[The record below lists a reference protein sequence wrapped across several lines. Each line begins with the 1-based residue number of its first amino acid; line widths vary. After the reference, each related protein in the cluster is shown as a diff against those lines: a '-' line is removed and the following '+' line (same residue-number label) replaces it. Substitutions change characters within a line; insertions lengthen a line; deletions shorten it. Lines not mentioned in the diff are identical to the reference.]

1 MTGICNLCLKEKELI
16 KKSHIIPEF
25 LYRQSGMYDDKHR
38 MNFLCLTK
46 NDILQNRKTR
56 QKQSGIYDRYIL
68 CADCDNRIISSYE
81 NYASNAIYGTNVLIE
96 HCPDCI
102 NYGDTNPIFSIC
114 RNVDY
119 AKYKLFLLSILFRAS
134 ITKDVFFDEVK
145 LSMENQEKLRKMVYE
160 GNPGKFNDF
169 PFLVSTFVTS
179 ENIPTDIF
187 INPAK
192 AEQNGKTTYTFVFA
206 AMSFLFYEG
215 ENLETDEFDFFLM
228 KPDNVLKIYHLNGEH
243 GKQYF
248 NAIIGLK

>member
-1 MTGICNLCLKEKELI
+1 MIGTCNLCLEEKELI

-25 LYRQSGMYDDKHR
+25 FYRQSGMYDDKHR
-38 MNFLCLTK
+38 MNSLTK
-46 NDILQNRKTR
+46 DDILQNIKF
-56 QKQSGIYDRYIL
+56 KKEQSGIYDSYIL
-68 CADCDNRIISSYE
+68 CADCDNGIISSYE
-81 NYASNAIYGTNVLIE
+81 KYASNTIYGTNIPIE

-102 NYGDTNPIFSIC
+102 NYGDTNPIISIC

-134 ITKDVFFDEVK
+134 ITKDDFFDEVK

-169 PFLVSTFVTS
+169 PFLVSTFASS
-179 ENIPTDIF
+179 ENISTDIF

-192 AEQNGKTTYTFVFA
+192 AEQNGETTYTFVFA
-206 AMSFLFYEG
+206 GMSFQFYEG
-215 ENLETDEFDFFLM
+215 ENLKTDEFDAFLM
-228 KPDNVLKIYHLNGEH
+228 KPDNVLKIFHFNGEL

-248 NAIIGLK
+248 NRISGLK